1 MDQLKQEKDGV
12 LVKLYEEGNDDAFDV
27 LLERYQKAVFGYIT
41 TVVHDVDLAN
51 DIFQDTFMRVIMQIR
66 AHHYVDNG
74 KFSSWV
80 MRIAHNL
87 MIDGTRQRKPFVEI
101 ADPIEKERVLN
112 DPSLVVGNAETSDHN
127 EQTFKTLESLV
138 TRLPESQQEIVRMRM
153 YERLSFKEIAEKKG
167 CSINTALGR
176 MRYAILNLR
185 KMSASKD
192 LTLIEME

>member
-153 YERLSFKEIAEKKG
+153 YERL
-167 CSINTALGR
+167 
-176 MRYAILNLR
+176 
-185 KMSASKD
+185 
-192 LTLIEME
+192 